1 MVCRTK
7 KSYKKIYIKRRSR
20 KLMHG
25 GINTNKPVT
34 DIMNDIQKQNAL
46 ELPSINE
53 IPVVGPIIQN
63 TSNLVEGAAVK
74 AIDSVGDSIGV
85 DIDNPQSINNKLND
99 VQEAISNPD
108 NVQKTKEILS
118 NAGKYGELLIEAAAP
133 VIEKTADKMLPVITK
148 EADKAM
154 RSGLGTLVNIA
165 EDVGGPIIGIP
176 RTILSALEA
185 FNASANAASSSIK
198 AASEIVQGTEQNMER
213 LQSNINPNVINQ
225 AAGGKLKKYN
235 KEALMIGGRINK
247 SRIEFLSSIKSQKI
261 KKHINNNITRHK
273 YR

>member
-7 KSYKKIYIKRRSR
+7 KSYKKNYIKRRSR

-53 IPVVGPIIQN
+53 IPVVGPIIEN

-99 VQEAISNPD
+99 VQEAISNPA
-108 NVQKTKEILS
+108 NIQKTKEILS

-185 FNASANAASSSIK
+185 FNATANAASSSIK

-225 AAGGKLKKYN
+225 TAGGKLKKYN